1 MNMVMRGFVRVPS
14 APANTPHAK
23 THSRTLHLLA
33 VAGCECIKNTV
44 CDVWLRE
51 KTASWHR
58 WCRAKIQLITAN
70 IRPLQ
75 RKAAQTT
82 NMSSRREP
90 RSKDLE
96 VEKGKQGK
104 GAGPS
109 SRWKRPIGDR
119 INRWNMLR
127 KARMWGE
134 AQMNRLS
141 LQEQCVG
148 LELSWKPVLKVV
160 LDQCLCHLHSNDDT
174 HPHTQTHSLVQ
185 VKVHMHSEGKD
196 LMYFSAPVAGFQCSD
211 VDKWAALLGRPAV
224 WQLCCLWEGG
234 VGALGAAG
242 WRGVSEG

>member
-23 THSRTLHLLA
+23 THSSTLHLLA
-33 VAGCECIKNTV
+33 VAGCECIKDAV

-58 WCRAKIQLITAN
+58 WRRAKIQLITAN

-134 AQMNRLS
+134 AQMNSVAEPSGAVCWIRTVLEASFKGCLGSMFMSPAFKWWYAPTHTNTLS
-141 LQEQCVG
+141 G
-148 LELSWKPVLKVV
+148 A
-160 LDQCLCHLHSNDDT
+160 
-174 HPHTQTHSLVQ
+174 
-185 VKVHMHSEGKD
+185 SEGAHAFRRERFNV
-196 LMYFSAPVAGFQCSD
+196 LQCTCGRFPVFGC
-211 VDKWAALLGRPAV
+211 R
-224 WQLCCLWEGG
+224 
-234 VGALGAAG
+234 
-242 WRGVSEG
+242 